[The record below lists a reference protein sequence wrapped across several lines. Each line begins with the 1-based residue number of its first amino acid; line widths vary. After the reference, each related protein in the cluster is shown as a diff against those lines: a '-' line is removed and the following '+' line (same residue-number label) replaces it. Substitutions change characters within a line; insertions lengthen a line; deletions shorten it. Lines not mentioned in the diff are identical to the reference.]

1 MTRSL
6 RHPSLRVRVA
16 AVAALAVLVVLTV
29 AGTSLVLAQRAML
42 TESLDESLAQQ
53 ADDVVDAL
61 RTGRTVTPQDR
72 RSDDVV
78 VQVVGPDGAVRVSLP
93 ASAAPLLGGSDP
105 AGSGVRTVDLPTG
118 AARLLTRTV
127 GEDTVVVAGSLDDVE
142 ESGATLVRG
151 LAIGIPLS
159 TAVLAG
165 IVWWAVGRALRPVD
179 DIRARVDEISGSRLD
194 RRVPETGSADEIARL
209 ARTMNAMLTRLQH
222 SAERQRAFVA
232 DASHELRS
240 PLARMRAEMEVDAAH
255 PETADPAATADSVL
269 AETVTLQR
277 LVDDL
282 LLLARGDAGALEVVP
297 GEPVDL
303 DEVVQERVAVLR
315 AAGEQ
320 RIDDGAVR
328 PAQVRGDPGQLR
340 RAVANLLDN
349 AVRHARDRIV
359 VTLDERSDG
368 GVELTVADDGPGV
381 PPADRDRIFER
392 FTRLDDAR
400 SAQDGGAGLGLAIAR
415 DIAVRHGGTV
425 SVDGPPGARFV
436 LLLPG
441 ERSMPAP
448 PTVRR

>member
-142 ESGATLVRG
+142 ESTAALVRG
-151 LAIGIPLS
+151 LAVGIPLS
-159 TAVLAG
+159 TAALAG
-165 IVWWAVGRALRPVD
+165 IVWWAVGRALSPVD
-179 DIRARVDEISGSRLD
+179 DMRARVDEISGSRLD
-194 RRVPETGSADEIARL
+194 RRVPETGSAEIARL
-209 ARTMNAMLTRLQH
+209 ARTMNAMLARLQR
-222 SAERQRAFVA
+222 SADQQRAFVA

-240 PLARMRAEMEVDAAH
+240 PLARMRAEMEVDVAH
-255 PETADPAATADSVL
+255 PETAHPAATSASVL

-359 VTLDERSDG
+359 VTLDERPDG

-392 FTRLDDAR
+392 FPRLDDAR